1 LFLTKSFGGNMFDTL
16 GVSSKRDWREQQKRS
31 QNRERLSFI
40 VNYDDKVAQ
49 LIRQYI
55 LIFYVGDNSIE
66 MYDQKSKKIFLKRI
80 PYPSIQIHHLYV
92 GGSITVNSRL
102 LKIVDYGDNYTKTK
116 LAPKEESN
124 D

>member
-1 LFLTKSFGGNMFDTL
+1 M
-16 GVSSKRDWREQQKRS
+16 SSKRDWREQQKRS

-66 MYDQKSKKIFLKRI
+66 M
-80 PYPSIQIHHLYV
+80 
-92 GGSITVNSRL
+92 VNVHSFF
-102 LKIVDYGDNYTKTK
+102 
-116 LAPKEESN
+116 
-124 D
+124 